1 MTNKHEGLFGELV
14 MFLLKLLFALQEEEE
29 EEEINFSQV
38 PLSEP
43 TSVRYLYQNQ
53 ITKECQ
59 LLALFQPL
67 SRMSLP
73 PLTPGTPL

>member
-38 PLSEP
+38 PLSES

-53 ITKECQ
+53 ITK
-59 LLALFQPL
+59 
-67 SRMSLP
+67 
-73 PLTPGTPL
+73 